1 MTMAKAKRKEFYRD
15 IQALMLKGENKAAF
29 EKLTMMAADDVQVY
43 CLTDQRVAKALI
55 DRYTKPYI
63 DTAN

>member
-15 IQALMLKGENKAAF
+15 IQVLMLKGENKAAF

-43 CLTDQRVAKALI
+43 CLTDYDQAMERLKGMEG
-55 DRYTKPYI
+55 
-63 DTAN
+63 AN

>member
-1 MTMAKAKRKEFYRD
+1 MTMAKAKRKEFYSD

-43 CLTDQRVAKALI
+43 CLADYDQAMERLKETECAH
-55 DRYTKPYI
+55 
-63 DTAN
+63 